1 MARRRIRDRPLAFKG
16 PNREEF
22 GCADIHDGQEQ
33 SNAPPRGQIQ
43 KSKTSAAHEIQLAT
57 HGRPIQCRQESFD
70 FGTAEGRFVVGAF
83 DGRVISPEARTL
95 LLGATDRSITVAGV
109 GLYDAAWH
117 QT

>member
-43 KSKTSAAHEIQLAT
+43 KSKTSAAHQIQLAT
-57 HGRPIQCRQESFD
+57 HESFD

-109 GLYDAAWH
+109 
-117 QT
+117 